1 MRDRDTEMERYKDR
15 GKDPESGVGVC
26 VCVWRGQGP
35 AKHEDMW
42 TTMSSFCIG
51 PIIYIPRSLSLA

>member
-1 MRDRDTEMERYKDR
+1 MLL
-15 GKDPESGVGVC
+15 GQVGGP